1 MPNGII
7 YIARND
13 SNPTDHYKIG
23 KSDRADPSYRM
34 RELTSDT
41 TNYQGE
47 FLSKGYVLVSEV
59 DECERLVHQTLDD
72 VRINDRREFFEINL
86 SEAIKVIRQTLR
98 SNIIEDFF
106 EEEFDISDKS
116 NNIQLL
122 SGDKDQYKNQRHIL
136 NFIEPSEIQSL
147 SFKEICKFADVHEWG
162 WNLSCHGGG
171 CLWQFRHAF
180 YILLN
185 KAKFIQKFSEDP
197 NYIPRESQTMYSR
210 QDIPR
215 NKAILLQ
222 KLILKI
228 NIQDYLRDVKFPN
241 NLGYLGVAVHMIGED
256 LERENK
262 KLTKFLISEFTRL
275 YSNQTNTIRRLDEI
289 YYNGDILNYSKLEI
303 FEKMINNNN
312 IERLRV

>member
-59 DECERLVHQTLDD
+59 NECERLVHQILDD

-86 SEAIKVIRQTLR
+86 SEAIKVIRQTLS

-106 EEEFDISDKS
+106 EEEINISDEL

-122 SGDKDQYKNQRHIL
+122 SGDRDQYRNQGHIL
-136 NFIEPSEIQSL
+136 NFIEPSEIQNL
-147 SFKEICKFADVHEWG
+147 NFKEICKFADVHQWG

-171 CLWQFRHAF
+171 CLYQFRHAF

-197 NYIPRESQTMYSR
+197 NYIPRESQTLYSR
-210 QDIPR
+210 QDIPK

-241 NLGYLGVAVHMIGED
+241 NLGYLGVAMHMIGED

-262 KLTKFLISEFTRL
+262 KLTKFLIPEFTRL
-275 YSNQTNTIRRLDEI
+275 YPNQTNIIERLDEI
-289 YYNGDILNYSKLEI
+289 YYNGDILNFSKLEI

-312 IERLRV
+312 IERLRI

>member
-23 KSDRADPSYRM
+23 KSDRADPCYRM

-59 DECERLVHQTLDD
+59 DECERLVHRILDN

-106 EEEFDISDKS
+106 EEELDISDEL

-122 SGDKDQYKNQRHIL
+122 GGDKDQYKNQRHIL
-136 NFIEPSEIQSL
+136 NFIGPSEIQSL

-228 NIQDYLRDVKFPN
+228 NIRDYLRDIKFPN
-241 NLGYLGVAVHMIGED
+241 NLCYLGVAMHMIGED

-262 KLTKFLISEFTRL
+262 KLTKFLIPEFTKL
-275 YSNQTNTIRRLDEI
+275 YPNQTTIISRLDEI
-289 YYNGDILNYSKLEI
+289 YYNGDILNVSILGI
-303 FEKMINNNN
+303 FEEMINNNN
-312 IERLRV
+312 IKRLRV

>member
-275 YSNQTNTIRRLDEI
+275 YSNQTSTIRRLDEI

>member
-59 DECERLVHQTLDD
+59 DECERLVHQILDD

-116 NNIQLL
+116 NNIRLL

-303 FEKMINNNN
+303 FEEMINNNN
-312 IERLRV
+312 IERLRI

>member
-1 MPNGII
+1 
-7 YIARND
+7 
-13 SNPTDHYKIG
+13 
-23 KSDRADPSYRM
+23 
-34 RELTSDT
+34 
-41 TNYQGE
+41 
-47 FLSKGYVLVSEV
+47 
-59 DECERLVHQTLDD
+59 
-72 VRINDRREFFEINL
+72 
-86 SEAIKVIRQTLR
+86 
-98 SNIIEDFF
+98 
-106 EEEFDISDKS
+106 
-116 NNIQLL
+116 
-122 SGDKDQYKNQRHIL
+122 
-136 NFIEPSEIQSL
+136 
-147 SFKEICKFADVHEWG
+147 
-162 WNLSCHGGG
+162 
-171 CLWQFRHAF
+171 
-180 YILLN
+180 
-185 KAKFIQKFSEDP
+185 
-197 NYIPRESQTMYSR
+197 MYSR

>member
-59 DECERLVHQTLDD
+59 DECERLVHQILDD
-72 VRINDRREFFEINL
+72 ERINDRREFFEINL
-86 SEAIKVIRQTLR
+86 SKAIKVIRQTLR

-106 EEEFDISDKS
+106 GEELDISDEL

-222 KLILKI
+222 KMILKI

-303 FEKMINNNN
+303 FEEMINNNN

>member
-59 DECERLVHQTLDD
+59 DECERLVHQILDD

-116 NNIQLL
+116 NNIRLL

-241 NLGYLGVAVHMIGED
+241 NLGYLGVAAHMIGED

-303 FEKMINNNN
+303 FEEMINNNN
-312 IERLRV
+312 IERLRI

>member
-1 MPNGII
+1 MMKKKYESCFLNQIFADDLYVVSNNTII
-7 YIARND
+7 YSHNT
-13 SNPTDHYKIG
+13 PFLKY
-23 KSDRADPSYRM
+23 
-34 RELTSDT
+34 
-41 TNYQGE
+41 TN
-47 FLSKGYVLVSEV
+47 
-59 DECERLVHQTLDD
+59 
-72 VRINDRREFFEINL
+72 
-86 SEAIKVIRQTLR
+86 
-98 SNIIEDFF
+98 
-106 EEEFDISDKS
+106 
-116 NNIQLL
+116 
-122 SGDKDQYKNQRHIL
+122 
-136 NFIEPSEIQSL
+136 
-147 SFKEICKFADVHEWG
+147 
-162 WNLSCHGGG
+162 
-171 CLWQFRHAF
+171 
-180 YILLN
+180 ILLN

-303 FEKMINNNN
+303 FEEMINNNN
-312 IERLRV
+312 IERLRI

>member
-1 MPNGII
+1 MPDGII

-59 DECERLVHQTLDD
+59 DECERLVHQILDD
-72 VRINDRREFFEINL
+72 VRINDRREFFEIIL

-116 NNIQLL
+116 NNIRLL

-147 SFKEICKFADVHEWG
+147 SFKEICKFADVHDWG

-289 YYNGDILNYSKLEI
+289 YYNGGILNYSKLEI
-303 FEKMINNNN
+303 FEEMINNN

>member
-1 MPNGII
+1 MPDGII

-59 DECERLVHQTLDD
+59 DECERLVHRILDD

-116 NNIQLL
+116 NNIRLL

-147 SFKEICKFADVHEWG
+147 SFKEICKFADVHDWG